1 MQGLVRLA
9 VTMRFYACKSGA
21 PQNTMNT
28 EAGTQDDRPAGIR
41 SEGDPGG
48 ATRTTGQPQAKQKT
62 AVLLRLSYSLFLKQS
77 VDGDTRTAI
86 SHLYVRIDIED
97 FRNGFMRHDFHR
109 WSRAF
114 DDAIL
119 KDEKVCRIA
128 DGLIDFM

>member
-9 VTMRFYACKSGA
+9 VTMRFYVCKSGA
-21 PQNTMNT
+21 PQNTMNP
-28 EAGTQDDRPAGIR
+28 EAGTQDERPAGIR
-41 SEGDPGG
+41 FEGNPRG
-48 ATRTTGQPQAKQKT
+48 AARTTGQPQAKQKT

-77 VDGDTRTAI
+77 VDGDTRTAF

-97 FRNGFMRHDFHR
+97 FRDSFMSHDLHR

-128 DGLIDFM
+128 DSLIDLM

>member
-1 MQGLVRLA
+1 MTGLQGSDS
-9 VTMRFYACKSGA
+9 KGIKGA
-21 PQNTMNT
+21 
-28 EAGTQDDRPAGIR
+28 A
-41 SEGDPGG
+41 
-48 ATRTTGQPQAKQKT
+48 RTTGQPQAKQKT

-77 VDGDTRTAI
+77 VDGDTRTAF

-97 FRNGFMRHDFHR
+97 FRDSFMSHDLHR

-128 DGLIDFM
+128 DSLIDFMQDHDDGQILFMVQL